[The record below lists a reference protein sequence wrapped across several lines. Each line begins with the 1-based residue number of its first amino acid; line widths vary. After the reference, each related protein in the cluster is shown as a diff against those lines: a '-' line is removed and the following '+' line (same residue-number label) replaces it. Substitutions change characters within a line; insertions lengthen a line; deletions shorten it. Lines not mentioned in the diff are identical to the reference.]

1 MKEEATPSIW
11 EGSSPLEVE
20 CWSGESCDELRQA
33 KVKPTVTGFTGR
45 RIADLGSNCR
55 TGGRETFHPPNLSL
69 NRVFQ
74 RHQSGQFPEDGVT
87 PLSCVQNMKDPGK
100 FSTVVIH
107 HGERRL
113 PVYPKPFAEG
123 LLGVILAAFDQRTT
137 HGTGITLIPPV
148 QHLPERSPATGA
160 GEALEDSR
168 ADRVFREIEERNKI
182 KGRRNG
188 IQGGIQTLGLDHG
201 SRKAIEYEGRT
212 IDVDP

>member
-1 MKEEATPSIW
+1 MKEEATPSIR
-11 EGSSPLEVE
+11 EGSVPLEVE
-20 CWSGESCDELRQA
+20 RWSGESCGDLWRATE
-33 KVKPTVTGFTGR
+33 KPKVTGSASR
-45 RIADLGSNCR
+45 RIAELGSDCR

-69 NRVFQ
+69 NLVFQ
-74 RHQSGQFPEDGVT
+74 RHQGGQFPENGVT
-87 PLSCVQNMKDPGK
+87 PLPCVQDMKDPGK

-123 LLGVILAAFDQRTT
+123 LLGVILAAFDRRTT
-137 HGTGITLIPPV
+137 HGTGIALMPPV

-201 SRKAIEYEGRT
+201 PRKAIENEGRT

>member
-1 MKEEATPSIW
+1 MKEEATPSIR
-11 EGSSPLEVE
+11 EGSVPLEVE
-20 CWSGESCDELRQA
+20 RWSGESCGDLWRATE
-33 KVKPTVTGFTGR
+33 KPKVTGSVSR
-45 RIADLGSNCR
+45 RIAELGSDCR

-69 NRVFQ
+69 NLVFQ
-74 RHQSGQFPEDGVT
+74 RHQGGQFPENGVT
-87 PLSCVQNMKDPGK
+87 PLPCVQDMKDPGK

-123 LLGVILAAFDQRTT
+123 LLGVILAAFDRRTT
-137 HGTGITLIPPV
+137 HGTGIALMPPV

-168 ADRVFREIEERNKI
+168 ADCVLREIEERNKI

-201 SRKAIEYEGRT
+201 PRKAIENEGRT